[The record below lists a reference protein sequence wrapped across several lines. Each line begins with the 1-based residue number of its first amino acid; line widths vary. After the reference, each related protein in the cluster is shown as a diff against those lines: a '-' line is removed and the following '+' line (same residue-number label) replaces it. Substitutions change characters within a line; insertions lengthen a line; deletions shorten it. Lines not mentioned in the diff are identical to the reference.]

1 MTSGR
6 INGHWPLEKWRHDAM
21 MMMALNKRHDGC
33 IKGTKSDR
41 FIATPSCSVGACAV
55 GGHIGGSRPFQPL
68 VSSHSQFLWALRQ
81 DMACRITKRLSDPC
95 AKVAFEAT

>member
-1 MTSGR
+1 MM
-6 INGHWPLEKWRHDAM
+6 PCAM

-68 VSSHSQFLWALRQ
+68 VSSHSQFLY
-81 DMACRITKRLSDPC
+81 ITKTLYSMFNCTKRVFL
-95 AKVAFEAT
+95 